1 MIANVLAVMLQG
13 LPPAVSPPPPQST
26 CDQPVLM
33 VVTGTTHDRARMVA
47 YAQAI
52 AASELYQRLG
62 GYYINIPAPV
72 ADFEG
77 EAEAGHTTL
86 IVRFPCLENAQAFW
100 YSRAY
105 QDEIRP
111 LRLDPSAG
119 EYIVRVYPEAPLRED
134 MAGKVGDAR
143 YTHDFSGQD
152 IPQSAAGGAGEEEEA
167 R

>member
-1 MIANVLAVMLQG
+1 MIAAAIALALQG
-13 LPPAVSPPPPQST
+13 LPPATPPPPPQST

-33 VVTGTTHDRARMVA
+33 VVTGTTHDRARMLA

-52 AASELYQRLG
+52 AESQLYQRLG
-62 GYYINIPAPV
+62 GYYVNIPAPV

-86 IVRFPCLENAQAFW
+86 IVRFPCLENARAFW
-100 YSRAY
+100 YSRTY
-105 QDEIRP
+105 QEEIRP

-119 EYIVRVYPEAPLRED
+119 DYLVRVYPEAPLRED

-143 YTHDFSGQD
+143 YTHEFSGD
-152 IPQSAAGGAGEEEEA
+152 GIPQSAAGEASEEEDVQ
-167 R
+167 